1 MFMLISKRFAHPD
14 RLGHCVILIGKAR
27 TARDPPLRGG
37 TIASVQNIDTIP
49 KARYM
54 AINISG

>member
-1 MFMLISKRFAHPD
+1 LRY
-14 RLGHCVILIGKAR
+14 RKA
-27 TARDPPLRGG
+27 

-54 AINISG
+54 AIKISA